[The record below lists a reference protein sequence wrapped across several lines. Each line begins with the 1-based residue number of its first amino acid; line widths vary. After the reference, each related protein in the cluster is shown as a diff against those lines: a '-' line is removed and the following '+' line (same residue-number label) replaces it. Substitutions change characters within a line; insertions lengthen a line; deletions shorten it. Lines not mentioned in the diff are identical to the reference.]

1 MSSLQ
6 NDTSIVVD
14 LNRTSAS
21 IAASRRSITNTE
33 QKKLKS
39 VYMDNQLDLNETE
52 TEYYENMIQKLC
64 EDLQKLGDEKVQ
76 YASLLFSFLFL
87 NVWIRFITY
96 CYAKQNAIDEQ
107 RLFLIA
113 KIEETSDQ
121 INTFKEVIIAYRY
134 LRCCAAE
141 Q

>member
-76 YASLLFSFLFL
+76 YASLLFSVLFL

>member
-1 MSSLQ
+1 M
-6 NDTSIVVD
+6 VD

-76 YASLLFSFLFL
+76 YASLLFSFLFFF
-87 NVWIRFITY
+87 WMYEF
-96 CYAKQNAIDEQ
+96 D
-107 RLFLIA
+107 
-113 KIEETSDQ
+113 S
-121 INTFKEVIIAYRY
+121 
-134 LRCCAAE
+134 
-141 Q
+141 

>member
-76 YASLLFSFLFL
+76 YASLLFSFLFFECM
-87 NVWIRFITY
+87 N
-96 CYAKQNAIDEQ
+96 
-107 RLFLIA
+107 LIHNIMLC
-113 KIEETSDQ
+113 KTEC
-121 INTFKEVIIAYRY
+121 N
-134 LRCCAAE
+134 
-141 Q
+141 

>member
-87 NVWIRFITY
+87 NV
-96 CYAKQNAIDEQ
+96 
-107 RLFLIA
+107 
-113 KIEETSDQ
+113 
-121 INTFKEVIIAYRY
+121 
-134 LRCCAAE
+134 
-141 Q
+141 

>member
-121 INTFKEVIIAYRY
+121 INTFKEVIIANRY
-134 LRCCAAE
+134 LRYCAAE